1 MPTPLSARELM
12 STDVETVGPAATGRA
27 VAEHFAGAAIGS
39 VVVTGEA
46 GFPLGIV
53 TGTDLSRVLAEGG
66 DPDTVVAADLMTE
79 HLVTVDPD
87 TTAIQ
92 AAATMR
98 DHEVRHLVV
107 VDTTGSAAAADEA
120 SPVDG
125 SPLGVL
131 SATDLAYALPDVR
144 ARERDADAPAVERGD
159 RYDPSD
165 WAFEG
170 GSERPLD
177 VGDEFRFTKTLT
189 DVDVEAFAE
198 ATGDTNR
205 LHLDDAYA
213 RETRFGG
220 RIIHGVLTTGVISAT
235 VARLPGMPI
244 YLAQDC
250 EFTAPVRPGERVT
263 AALEVVEELGDARY
277 RLSTVVRDESGEI
290 VLDGEARVLVDAA
303 PKV

>member
-1 MPTPLSARELM
+1 M

-205 LHLDDAYA
+205 LHLDDDFAV
-213 RETRFGG
+213 ETRFGG
-220 RIIHGVLTTGVISAT
+220 RIAHGTLVSGLISAAL
-235 VARLPGMPI
+235 ARLPGLTI
-244 YLAQDC
+244 YLSQDL
-250 EFTAPVRPGERVT
+250 EFLKPVEIGSRITAVV
-263 AALEVVEELGDARY
+263 EVVEDVGHGRY
-277 RLSTVVRDESGEI
+277 RLTTVVEDGDDEPVI
-290 VLDGEARVLVDAA
+290 DGEAVVIIDEPPEADDTN
-303 PKV
+303 

>member
-1 MPTPLSARELM
+1 MPAPLSARELM
-12 STDVETVGPAATGRA
+12 STDVETVGPAATVRA
-27 VAEHFAGAAIGS
+27 VAEHFAGAAVGS
-39 VVVTGEA
+39 VVVTDEA

-66 DPDTVVAADLMTE
+66 DPDAAAAGEVMTAR
-79 HLVTVDPD
+79 LVTVDPD
-87 TTAIQ
+87 TTATQ

-98 DHEVRHLVV
+98 DHGVRHLVV
-107 VDTTGSAAAADEA
+107 VDSTGSAAAADAA

-125 SPLGVL
+125 SPLGLL

-144 ARERDADAPAVERGD
+144 ARERDTDGPSVEREAT
-159 RYDPSD
+159 YDPSD
-165 WAFEG
+165 WSFEG
-170 GSERPLD
+170 GAAPPLA

-189 DVDVEAFAE
+189 DADVEAFAE

-205 LHLDDAYA
+205 LHLDDGYA

-220 RIIHGVLTTGVISAT
+220 RIVHGVLTAGVVSAA

-263 AALEVVEELGDARY
+263 AELAVVEALDDARY
-277 RLSTVVRDESGEI
+277 RLTTVVRDESAEI
-290 VLDGEARVLVDAA
+290 VLEGEARVLVDEA
-303 PKV
+303 PD